1 MKKLSLT
8 HKLLA
13 VALAFVLVAVS
24 LPDYLSFAQQPAQE
38 QSETDEFEDNL
49 ADGDP
54 SDDDLSGDNP
64 SDTGEQEMEQQVVLH
79 LQAPETVP
87 MGTAGSF
94 GLSAQNTAAVAA
106 DVSIQ
111 LTQEEMVAY
120 RAAEQDSTL
129 ALQLVGDSL
138 TFTLQPG
145 EQVEGTLSFLYPNG
159 YSSRE
164 VVEIAEEDI
173 SIVLQQLPEEETGGT
188 PIETIPP
195 EGEIQTPPTD
205 EAQQPGGEGPTD
217 PSDEGETTPPE
228 SGDGEEA
235 TDPSD
240 GEETPPLESGDGE
253 DPTDPSD
260 GGETTPPESGDGEEA
275 TDPSDGENK
284 TLPPESGDGEE
295 ATDSSNEEEAN
306 LPDDETDP
314 SVGEGEAMPSDEQ
327 EQVLQT
333 VEQSTVSLTQ
343 DYQTG
348 PDGELSEE
356 PTTDSKP
363 ADESGTTENEGST
376 EPSGSES
383 GNPTDLENTG
393 STDSD
398 NAGGDNSSSSTEDD
412 DQQGND
418 PTGSQ
423 GDGQQGDD
431 PTGSQGDG
439 QQSDDPTGSQGDGQQ
454 DGGPTGSQ
462 GDGQQDGDLT
472 GSQGDGQQD
481 GDLTG
486 SQDNVQQGNDLTD
499 SQDESGQE
507 QPQVSFDIAGAT
519 LTFTA
524 SFGWGELTLTA
535 QPLET
540 EQQEAAAQET
550 VPQPDLSYTIET
562 ASQNR
567 ESTGTIYT
575 RSWSLQQVIALP
587 QGASFVEGEAAV
599 DGNQIRIGA
608 TPVLS
613 VDDQSGTAGELS
625 AQRDGE
631 TLLVTYT
638 KTLSDWQSLEAESIS
653 DLGLAMTLHQEA
665 IVRDES
671 FTEGQVDVGATFTA
685 TPVTAA
691 AEIAPAAVLAVL
703 DTGDEQQDGSQ
714 SVTQQGSL
722 SLPLSGEQQPEQ
734 PQSGDA
740 DKVEVTY
747 SGTPIYTDNG
757 QLAVQYTITVT
768 NNNTADP
775 EPPEGGESGE
785 EEQPEGSDGAVKVK
799 IVQNLSD
806 ECFSNSKPLGQETG
820 DSDGDWDAT
829 NKTLTWEN
837 VEIAAGKNWTKTV
850 TVLIDKDQLTSLEN
864 LPENLSST
872 VFVYNAT
879 AEGEEPPEEL
889 LKEITDEINL
899 KEFVQSEENVM
910 SGPLEPVLQ
919 TVYWLDNNASGNRPN
934 PEDYLAKVGL
944 EFYIGDEAEPG
955 DDKWIT
961 LDENNMAQ
969 LGLTEMPTISG
980 PEDKTESQWNL
991 TAKLPT
997 TISYKGTGITQQVKW
1012 RMVPPAE
1019 DAGISAGSGEN
1030 KGTLSEVYYLD
1041 KVEGEGSE
1049 TWYYL
1054 YRDEV
1059 SFNID
1064 LRDAV
1069 YADQI
1074 EAGKLEDLIKENF
1087 QLSYEAGDE
1096 GAPLGWEDDNVEVKL
1111 EKGEDGLYTLT
1122 LVNAVAYSR
1131 NGEGV
1136 HYYLK
1141 PKNLGEQ
1148 ETQISLDRNWPGNG
1162 EGGDYYDVECD
1173 NTGLDNVGN
1182 ITDKVANGGTLVLTR
1197 QGEIEYQAT
1206 KIWIDPEGNTD
1217 GRPEGHFELWRYTYS
1232 EDGGSFKEATT
1243 VTGVEN
1249 VPFEDGT
1256 EDIDHQQTIIFTNPN
1271 PTNPKNENLFPK
1283 YDKDGNRYVYIMK
1296 EVIDKEGELSYE
1308 QVFGKVGEDGN
1319 VIKDSDKAPP
1329 IGGDRWVRDSQD
1341 NFVYNDGV
1349 ITNRIN
1355 EKETVS
1361 VTKKWDAASF
1371 QASLEDVEVKVGLY
1385 GKPVGSNQNWEPVK
1399 GPDGENLVYTM
1410 SEFSAANN
1418 TMSQTVTVNSYN
1430 SEGQEME
1437 YRFFEISVNGVQIL
1451 DDEDLAAN
1459 AELED
1464 KPFTIELDN
1473 GQVLSFVS
1481 QRVDDEEIEETGEQV
1496 IENVIQ
1502 DEITYTIN
1510 KEWIEM
1516 QAGPVKF
1523 AIYQQGPNAKNKLV
1537 GIVTLD
1543 ETKDEK
1549 GEYGKWTT
1557 PAGESTDP
1565 PTLIVGEE
1573 ENQVPY
1579 EVTYQVT
1586 DGFAQLVIEGLPRYD
1601 EHGYTYEYIALEVG
1615 GSAEQTTQ
1623 IDADGNYITD
1633 VVNGPGRGLRIMLR
1647 KRWIDNSDIE
1657 HREPVTLQV
1666 YYQVDEISDLENDF
1680 LLATVTLGEEGEPWY
1695 ELVGFSEVDLKEKL
1709 GEDFSTGNDFY
1720 KHLYIREISIGN
1732 SGADDRTTQGEL
1744 STEEDGAI
1752 KNSFVDQIAATNH
1765 TYEATYE
1772 TQLDGLTVEEGE
1784 DTPGISD
1791 PLFIVTNRR
1800 LGNVDL
1806 TVTKEW
1812 QDGDQLEKLLAESE
1826 IVPVV
1831 KLVFDEEKN
1840 NAEPPGNV
1848 NNPIDYKKGTVQ
1860 IGNEE
1865 VQIKGKD
1872 GTSPEEAIQPLLEN
1886 GELIRELYFYN
1897 LPKYDNQGR
1906 VARYKVVELWTTA
1919 DNIESG
1925 KVDNVDECYDLK
1937 NFLEKNRDT
1946 LSDDLKSLLNDLS
1959 VSYQEDSYK
1968 ENDGQK
1974 ESDKQQ
1980 ITITNKLTGTKEIKF
1995 YKEWNDQY
2003 ALEHGKRPDLY
2014 LTLYQT
2020 TKGSGKMQLY
2030 ADHSWDKQA
2039 LTISEDGG
2047 ENAAQAEKETDENYW
2062 ICTFPDLPKYDANG
2076 DEYIY
2081 YAVERLTVNDPSDFD
2096 YAPAQFEHDGAQA
2109 DLTVEYD
2116 EDGKVVKLPSDEM
2129 DADGHKILMLIGDDV
2144 ALLEGGTF
2152 VNTLEDTVTISGR
2165 KLWNS
2170 VPLTADSADLPTVTF
2185 EVYQY
2190 LESEVPKN
2198 PHENLIE
2205 ENRVASMTIKSEEWE
2220 NLKTD
2225 DNQYEFKFD
2234 GMEGENGNTVPF
2246 PLYNDKG
2253 ERYVYILHEV
2263 TDKVSDTDWD
2273 LVYQDPVY
2281 NEYQITNTYDPQ
2293 LGALSVKKLL
2303 QVDARWPSGQYP
2315 AITMFLERGLME
2327 NGTWVKDETYQG
2339 ETIVWTSTQVEE
2351 AAKAQSN
2358 PPEQTV
2364 VISSRG
2370 TDGESIFLFKNLEMY
2385 APNGEVYYYRVV
2397 EQLDNMHYEAAVVS
2411 EDDSSTT
2418 GIGEGFGNATDIE
2431 DVFEYGYP
2439 AEERETELAT
2449 KPLRPT
2455 ANKNWSNGSGD
2466 EKESAG
2472 EVNPVELT
2480 PRATFGDRYPEN
2492 ETITL
2497 TGTKFWDD
2505 QGNALELRPDIDIFK
2520 DHVKLYRYANPQ
2532 PEQDNGIGSATEPI
2546 LVEDTDFEWNSGTGT
2561 NKWSYTI
2568 EGLEQIA
2575 PNGMPWIYVV
2585 KEEITDTEWE
2595 VYVENPSRVE
2605 KEANDDNVVEGI
2617 LNLGELKNSLMT
2629 SHSFQK
2635 KWQNEDGK
2643 PITEDYLGLG
2653 DITITGQL
2661 WVGVKDGDMKPASE
2675 FFKNGWDKWFT
2686 DGYWATGDGAGI
2698 KTNGFQISLT
2708 TQLGDNDRTA
2718 TISNLPRV
2726 NKVGA
2731 ELVYAIVETGIKV
2744 TNPDYMQA
2752 FTWKWEDGK
2761 LTVESKTPDQGLF
2774 TPQEITVGG
2783 STTIINNRLQTTDLS
2798 VEKKWKGDENE
2809 TDLRPDSITVVVQRK
2824 VRQEGGNQSEQA
2836 DELTRATL
2844 MAPRTTE
2851 DGWEF
2856 VPDGTGYLTV
2866 TLEEANDWK
2875 ETIPNLPTYG
2885 IQDNGLVTYDYRI
2898 RELKQGWTPDTIE
2911 DSILDADEKYNGHY
2925 TVSSYDE
2932 DGSTLTVTNTLT
2944 HMDITAVKAWKP
2956 EGLHGD
2962 YAEVTFTLQSRA
2974 VNSGEEAWQDVAGR
2988 SKITLDGNVDEN
3000 GEFQAW
3006 KARWTELPRT
3016 DSSGAAIEYRV
3027 QETLADSL
3035 TEDEHVT
3042 IIYPEKG
3049 ITGSTADK
3057 TYTVTNIPLGQI
3069 TVTKKGG
3076 DGNGLAGVEFT
3087 LKSDS
3092 STQMPVVGTTDVN
3105 GELTFAKLPLYD
3117 EQTGEPITYTLTE
3130 SATPD
3135 GHIRLEQPIEVSF
3148 TAQEKPVDGIYWQ
3161 TTDGFLLHAVEYE
3174 VVNGQY
3180 FPVVHTGGSGFYWPG
3195 VLGAGAAAA
3204 GVLYLIRRKTKG
3216 HNTER

>member
-1 MKKLSLT
+1 MKKFSLT

-38 QSETDEFEDNL
+38 QSETDEFEDSP

-94 GLSAQNTAAVAA
+94 GLSAQNTAATAA
-106 DVSIQ
+106 AVSIQ
-111 LTQEEMVAY
+111 LTQEEMAAY
-120 RAAEQDSTL
+120 QVAEQDSTL

-195 EGEIQTPPTD
+195 EGEIQPPEQGQTPPAD
-205 EAQQPGGEGPTD
+205 ETQQPGGENP
-217 PSDEGETTPPE
+217 
-228 SGDGEEA
+228 

-253 DPTDPSD
+253 EPTDPSD
-260 GGETTPPESGDGEEA
+260 GGETPPS
-275 TDPSDGENK
+275 
-284 TLPPESGDGEE
+284 ESGDGEE
-295 ATDSSNEEEAN
+295 ATDSSNEEETTP
-306 LPDDETDP
+306 PDDETDP
-314 SVGEGEAMPSDEQ
+314 SGGEGGVMPSDEQ

-356 PTTDSKP
+356 PTTDSEP

-383 GNPTDLENTG
+383 GNPTDPENT
-393 STDSD
+393 
-398 NAGGDNSSSSTEDD
+398 GGDNSSSSTEDG
-412 DQQGND
+412 DQQGN
-418 PTGSQ
+418 
-423 GDGQQGDD
+423 D

-439 QQSDDPTGSQGDGQQ
+439 QQSDDPTGSQDDVQ
-454 DGGPTGSQ
+454 Q
-462 GDGQQDGDLT
+462 GDDPT

-486 SQDNVQQGNDLTD
+486 SQDNVQQGNDLTG

-507 QPQVSFDIAGAT
+507 QPQVSFDIVGAT

-550 VPQPDLSYTIET
+550 VPQPDLSYTIEA

-599 DGNQIRIGA
+599 DGNQIRIGT

-638 KTLSDWQSLEAESIS
+638 KILSDWQSLEAESIS

-734 PQSGDA
+734 PTGGDA
-740 DKVEVTY
+740 DKVTVTY
-747 SGTPIYTDNG
+747 EGTPIYTDDG

-775 EPPEGGESGE
+775 EIPGGGEEGDE
-785 EEQPEGSDGAVKVK
+785 GEEQPEGSDGAVTVK
-799 IVQNLSD
+799 IVQNLN
-806 ECFSNSKPLGQETG
+806 EWFSGI
-820 DSDGDWDAT
+820 AT
-829 NKTLTWEN
+829 QDPSEPAGTWNESAKTLTWEN
-837 VEIAAGKNWTKTV
+837 VEIEAGKNWTRTV
-850 TVLIDKDQLTSLEN
+850 TVLIDESKLTSLET
-864 LPENLSST
+864 LPENLTST

-899 KEFVQSEENVM
+899 KEFVQSEENIV
-910 SGPLEPVLQ
+910 SGTLEPIPQ
-919 TVYWLDNNASGNRPN
+919 TVIWLDNNASGNRPE
-934 PEDYLAKVGL
+934 PEVYAGKVGL
-944 EFYIGDEAEPG
+944 QFYIGNQENPDEGE
-955 DDKWIT
+955 WIT

-969 LGLTEMPTISG
+969 LGLTKMPDILC
-980 PEDKTESQWNL
+980 PEDNTQSQWTL
-991 TAKLPT
+991 SAELPT
-997 TISYKGTGITQQVKW
+997 EIGYKGTSITQQVKW
-1012 RMVPPAE
+1012 RMTPPAE
-1019 DAGISAGSGEN
+1019 DAEIPAGPEEGGIRPN
-1030 KGTLSEVYYLD
+1030 LSEVYYLD

-1069 YADQI
+1069 NADQI
-1074 EAGKLEDLIKENF
+1074 EAEELEKLLRDHF
-1087 QLSYEAGDE
+1087 TLSYEAGTEDE
-1096 GAPLGWEDDNVEVKL
+1096 KPLSWEDITVDIK
-1111 EKGEDGLYTLT
+1111 EDGDGQYTFT

-1206 KIWIDPEGNTD
+1206 KVWIDPDGNTD

-1243 VTGVEN
+1243 VTGVET
-1249 VPFEDGT
+1249 VSFEND
-1256 EDIDHQQTIIFTNPN
+1256 EKQTIVFTNPN
-1271 PTNPKNENLFPK
+1271 PTEGENENFFPK

-1296 EVIDKEGELSYE
+1296 EVIDSEDDALSYE

-1329 IGGDRWVRDSQD
+1329 IGGDRWVRDEQD
-1341 NFVYNDGV
+1341 NFVYNKGT

-1385 GKPVGSNQNWEPVK
+1385 GKPVDSNQNWEPVK

-1410 SEFSAANN
+1410 SEFSAAND
-1418 TMSQTVTVNSYN
+1418 TMSQTVTVNTYN
-1430 SEGQEME
+1430 GEGKEME
-1437 YRFFEISVNGVQIL
+1437 YRFFEISVNGVPIL
-1451 DDEDLAAN
+1451 KEEDLAAG
-1459 AELED
+1459 AHLQD
-1464 KPFTIELDN
+1464 KEFTIKLDN
-1473 GQVLSFVS
+1473 GQELSFVS
-1481 QRVDDEEIEETGEQV
+1481 KRVDDEEIEETGEQV

-1502 DEITYTIN
+1502 DEITFTIN
-1510 KEWIEM
+1510 KEWIAPTEPH
-1516 QAGPVKF
+1516 PVRF
-1523 AIYQQGPNAKNKLV
+1523 AIYQQGPNAENKLV

-1543 ETKDEK
+1543 GTKDQENDY
-1549 GEYGKWTT
+1549 GEWES
-1557 PAGESTDP
+1557 PAGEEAA
-1565 PTLIVGEE
+1565 PTLTVGDKT
-1573 ENQVPY
+1573 Y
-1579 EVTYQVT
+1579 DVTYQVT
-1586 DGFAQLVIEGLPRYD
+1586 EDEFKQLKIEGLPRYD

-1633 VVNGPGRGLRIMLR
+1633 VINGPGRGYRIMLR

-1680 LLATVTLGEEGEPWY
+1680 LLATVILGEEGEPWY

-1732 SGADDRTTQGEL
+1732 SGADDRTTQEEIFIG
-1744 STEEDGAI
+1744 EDGAVEN
-1752 KNSFVDQIAATNH
+1752 KCVDQIEATNH

-1812 QDGDQLEKLLAESE
+1812 QDGGQLQESLKGSNV
-1826 IVPVV
+1826 VPVV
-1831 KLVFDEEKN
+1831 KLVFDDEKN
-1840 NAEPPGNV
+1840 NAEPPAGVTSINY
-1848 NNPIDYKKGTVQ
+1848 DTGTVQ
-1860 IGNEE
+1860 IGNEAVE
-1865 VQIKGKD
+1865 IKGKEED
-1872 GTSPEEAIQPLLEN
+1872 SREEAIQPLLEDE
-1886 GELIRELYFYN
+1886 GLIEELYFYN

-1919 DNIESG
+1919 DNIDANG
-1925 KVDNVDECYDLK
+1925 KVKKVGECYP
-1937 NFLEKNRDT
+1937 LEEFKLPADT
-1946 LSDDLKSLLNDLS
+1946 SEKLRSLLNDLQ
-1959 VSYQEDSYK
+1959 VSYQETSYK
-1968 ENDGQK
+1968 EMDEQKAND
-1974 ESDKQQ
+1974 EQQ

-2014 LTLYQT
+2014 LTLYRT

-2047 ENAAQAEKETDENYW
+2047 ENAAQEEKETDENYW
-2062 ICTFPDLPKYDANG
+2062 ICTFPDLPKYDEKG

-2096 YAPAQFEHDGAQA
+2096 YAPAQFKYDGVQESN
-2109 DLTVEYD
+2109 LTVEYD
-2116 EDGKVVKLPSDEM
+2116 ENGKVVELPSVEVDDHRVLIETDES
-2129 DADGHKILMLIGDDV
+2129 GDV

-2152 VNTLEDTVTISGR
+2152 VNSLEEAVTITGR

-2190 LESEVPKN
+2190 LESEVPEDSEPAGNDK
-2198 PHENLIE
+2198 PV
-2205 ENRVASMTIKSEEWE
+2205 RSMTIESNQWDD
-2220 NLKTD
+2220 LKTD
-2225 DNQYEFKFD
+2225 DNQYVFTFD
-2234 GMEGENGNTVPF
+2234 GMEGEDGKPVPF

-2281 NEYQITNTYDPQ
+2281 NEYQITNTYNPQ

-2411 EDDSSTT
+2411 EDDSSTN
-2418 GIGEGFGNATDIE
+2418 GVGKDLGNVSDIN
-2431 DVFEYGYP
+2431 DVFGDKGYQ
-2439 AEERETELAT
+2439 AEEGKAELAT
-2449 KPLRPT
+2449 KPLRPIE
-2455 ANKNWSNGSGD
+2455 NEDWSNGSGGSV
-2466 EKESAG
+2466 ESDG
-2472 EVNPVELT
+2472 NVNPEALT
-2480 PRATFGDRYPEN
+2480 PRATFGDRYPED

-2497 TGTKFWDD
+2497 KVTKEWIDNND
-2505 QGNALELRPDIDIFK
+2505 ALKLRPDVDQFAK
-2520 DHVKLYRYANPQ
+2520 SLKVYRKADGQ
-2532 PEQDNGIGSATEPI
+2532 G
-2546 LVEDTDFEWNSGTGT
+2546 GTGGAGAISEEEIT
-2561 NKWSYTI
+2561 DEVTITAETSQDANQYTYTI
-2568 EGLEQIA
+2568 KGKDVEGLEKIA
-2575 PNGMPWIYVV
+2575 PNGMPWIYIVRENLSGTSYVV
-2585 KEEITDTEWE
+2585 KQGTTTELSE
-2595 VYVENPSRVE
+2595 SATSAGE
-2605 KEANDDNVVEGI
+2605 DNI
-2617 LNLGELKNSLMT
+2617 LDLGVLSNTLTT
-2629 SHSFQK
+2629 SQSFQK
-2635 KWQNEDGK
+2635 QWQNHDGGS
-2643 PITEDYLGLG
+2643 ITEDYLGLG

-2661 WVGVKDGDMKPASE
+2661 WVGEKGGIMQPASE
-2675 FFKNGWDKWFT
+2675 FFKNGWDKWF
-2686 DGYWATGDGAGI
+2686 DDVYWTTGDGQKI
-2698 KTNGFQISLT
+2698 KTNNFQIDLT
-2708 TQLGDNDRTA
+2708 TQLGNNDQTE

-2726 NKVGA
+2726 NQAGA
-2731 ELVYAIVETGIKV
+2731 ELVYAIVEAKIKV
-2744 TNPDYMQA
+2744 TNPDYTQT

-2761 LTVESKTPDQGLF
+2761 LTVKSQDPLDGLF

-2783 STTIINNRLQTTDLS
+2783 SPTIVTNSLKTTDLS
-2798 VEKKWKGDENE
+2798 VEKKWEDNDNIEN
-2809 TDLRPDSITVVVQRK
+2809 LRPTSIDVVVQRK
-2824 VRQEGGNQSEQA
+2824 VQQEGGDQSEQA

-2851 DGWEF
+2851 DGWEN
-2856 VPDGTGYLTV
+2856 VPNGNNGYLTV
-2866 TLEEANDWK
+2866 KLEEANDWK

-2911 DSILDADEKYNGHY
+2911 DSILDANEKYDGHY

-2962 YAEVTFTLQSRA
+2962 YAEVTFELQSRVEGA
-2974 VNSGEEAWQDVAGR
+2974 GEW
-2988 SKITLDGNVDEN
+2988 SKVTIEGQTNPVQLDGKPDGIEKT
-3000 GEFQAW
+3000 AW
-3006 KARWTELPRT
+3006 TVTWTELPRENNKE
-3016 DSSGAAIEYRV
+3016 DKLEYRV
-3027 QETLADSL
+3027 IETLSKHFGKD
-3035 TEDEHVT
+3035 EDKEEFVE
-3042 IIYPEKG
+3042 IIYPEKA

-3069 TVTKKGG
+3069 TVTKEGG
-3076 DGNGLAGVEFT
+3076 DGNGLAGVVFQIT
-3087 LKSDS
+3087 DDS
-3092 STQMPVVGTTDVN
+3092 GLSTPRVGTTSDN
-3105 GELTFAKLPLYD
+3105 GEVTFDKLPLYD
-3117 EQTGEPITYTLTE
+3117 EQGNAITYTLTE
-3130 SATPD
+3130 SSTPD
-3135 GHIRLEQPIEVSF
+3135 NYIQLTEPIEVSF
-3148 TAQEKPVDGIYWQ
+3148 TAETKPDGGVYWE
-3161 TTDGFLLHAVEYE
+3161 TDDGFLLHEVAYE

-3180 FPVVHTGGSGFYWPG
+3180 FQVVHTGGSGFYWPG

>member
-1 MKKLSLT
+1 MKKFSLT

-38 QSETDEFEDNL
+38 QSETDEFEDSP

-111 LTQEEMVAY
+111 LTQEEMAAY
-120 RAAEQDSTL
+120 QAAEQDSTL
-129 ALQLVGDSL
+129 ALQPVGDSL

-195 EGEIQTPPTD
+195 EGEIQPPEQGQTPPAD
-205 EAQQPGGEGPTD
+205 ETQQPGGEGPTD

-275 TDPSDGENK
+275 TDPSDGEDE

-295 ATDSSNEEEAN
+295 ATDSSNEEETTP
-306 LPDDETDP
+306 PDDETDP
-314 SVGEGEAMPSDEQ
+314 SVGEGGVMPSDEQ

-356 PTTDSKP
+356 PTTDSEP

-398 NAGGDNSSSSTEDD
+398 NAGTGDNSLSDTEDG

-439 QQSDDPTGSQGDGQQ
+439 QHSDD
-454 DGGPTGSQ
+454 PTGSQ

-486 SQDNVQQGNDLTD
+486 SQDNVQQGNDLTG

-507 QPQVSFDIAGAT
+507 QPQVSFDIVGAT

-550 VPQPDLSYTIET
+550 VPQPDLSYTIEA

-599 DGNQIRIGA
+599 DGNQIRIGT

-703 DTGDEQQDGSQ
+703 DTGDEQQDSSQ

-734 PQSGDA
+734 PTGGDA
-740 DKVEVTY
+740 DKVTVTY
-747 SGTPIYTDNG
+747 EGTPIYTDDG
-757 QLAVQYTITVT
+757 QLAVQYTIEVT

-775 EPPEGGESGE
+775 ETPGGDEGG
-785 EEQPEGSDGAVKVK
+785 EQPEGSDGAVTVK
-799 IVQNLSD
+799 IVQDLS
-806 ECFSNSKPLGQETG
+806 EWFSGI
-820 DSDGDWDAT
+820 AT
-829 NKTLTWEN
+829 QDPSEPAGTWNESAKTLTWEN
-837 VEIAAGKNWTKTV
+837 VEIEAGKNWTRTV
-850 TVLIDKDQLTSLEN
+850 TVLIDTSN
-864 LPENLSST
+864 LDSIEDLPTELNSSIL
-872 VFVYNAT
+872 VYAE
-879 AEGEEPPEEL
+879 EGEEGEESTEPIAESSIAVDL
-889 LKEITDEINL
+889 RT
-899 KEFVQSEENVM
+899 FVNQPGNIVPADFQSSE
-910 SGPLEPVLQ
+910 Q
-919 TVYWLDNNASGNRPN
+919 TVYWRDNNASGNRPD
-934 PEDYLAKVGL
+934 PKVYASKVGL
-944 EFYIGDEAEPG
+944 EFCIAGDSGVEEWVKLTN
-955 DDKWIT
+955 D
-961 LDENNMAQ
+961 NMAQ
-969 LGLTEMPTISG
+969 LGLTEMPAISG
-980 PEDKTESQWNL
+980 PTDNTESQWTL
-991 TAKLPT
+991 SAELPT
-997 TISYKGTGITQQVKW
+997 TIGYKGTGITQQVKW
-1012 RMVPPAE
+1012 RMTPPAE
-1019 DAGISAGSGEN
+1019 NEEIPAGNESS
-1030 KGTLSEVYYLD
+1030 LSEVYYLD
-1041 KVEGEGSE
+1041 KVEGEGEEEGSE

-1069 YADQI
+1069 N
-1074 EAGKLEDLIKENF
+1074 AGKIIEDQLKGLLTENFKLSYDAGDGEQSLNWDDITVDIKEN
-1087 QLSYEAGDE
+1087 GD
-1096 GAPLGWEDDNVEVKL
+1096 GQ
-1111 EKGEDGLYTLT
+1111 YTLT

-1131 NGEGV
+1131 NGKGV

-1141 PKNLGEQ
+1141 PMGSEDQ
-1148 ETQISLDRNWPGNG
+1148 EKKIPLNQNWPGNG

-1197 QGEIEYQAT
+1197 QGEIAYHAT
-1206 KIWIDPEGNTD
+1206 KVWIDPDGND
-1217 GRPEGHFELWRYTYS
+1217 ARRPTGHFELWRYTYS

-1249 VPFEDGT
+1249 IEFSE
-1256 EDIDHQQTIIFTNPN
+1256 IDSGDEIIFINPDASD
-1271 PTNPKNENLFPK
+1271 PTKANFFPK

-1296 EVIDKEGELSYE
+1296 EVIDSEDDALSYE
-1308 QVFGKVGEDGN
+1308 QIFGKVNPTTGAVQDTRPPVED
-1319 VIKDSDKAPP
+1319 KS
-1329 IGGDRWVRDSQD
+1329 WVRDEQD
-1341 NFVYNDGV
+1341 NFVYNNGT

-1355 EKETVS
+1355 EKKTVS

-1371 QASLEDVEVKVGLY
+1371 QASLEDVAVEVTLY
-1385 GKPVGSNQNWEPVK
+1385 GRPKNSNDSWAPVK
-1399 GPDGENLVYTM
+1399 GQDGEDLVYTM
-1410 SEFSAANN
+1410 DGFSAAND
-1418 TMSQTVTVNSYN
+1418 TMSQTVTVNTYN
-1430 SEGQEME
+1430 SKGQEMQ
-1437 YRFFEISVNGVQIL
+1437 YRFFETAIVQGDKRTEIKL
-1451 DDEDLAAN
+1451 TDEELKPGAN
-1459 AELED
+1459 LPD
-1464 KPFTIELDN
+1464 KSFTLELDGN
-1473 GQVLSFVS
+1473 AIEFVS
-1481 QRVDDEEIEETGEQV
+1481 KRASDTSIGEQGQHI

-1510 KEWIEM
+1510 KEWMPETTP
-1516 QAGPVKF
+1516 GTVKF
-1523 AIYQQGPNAKNKLV
+1523 AIYQQGPNAENKLV

-1543 ETKDEK
+1543 DEID
-1549 GEYGKWTT
+1549 GENQYSSWEK
-1557 PAGESTDP
+1557 PAGSEEGKN
-1565 PTLIVGEE
+1565 PTLTVGEGE
-1573 ENQVPY
+1573 KPY
-1579 EVTYQVT
+1579 EVTYQVK
-1586 DGFAQLVIEGLPRYD
+1586 DGFAQLIIEGLPRYD

-1633 VVNGPGRGLRIMLR
+1633 VVNGLGRGYRIMLR

-1657 HREPVTLQV
+1657 HREPVKVEV
-1666 YYQVDEISDLENDF
+1666 YYHDEANLENDV
-1680 LLATVTLGEEGEPWY
+1680 LLATVTLGEPGEPWY
-1695 ELVGFSEVDLKEKL
+1695 ELVGLDVTELENQL
-1709 GEDFSTGNDFY
+1709 GDNFPATEEFY
-1720 KHLYIREISIGN
+1720 KHLYIREVSIGDHKN
-1732 SGADDRTTQGEL
+1732 RTTQDGTGL
-1744 STEEDGAI
+1744 STGSDDAVV
-1752 KNSFVDQIAATNH
+1752 NNFVDQITATNH
-1765 TYEATYE
+1765 TYEATYT

-1784 DTPGISD
+1784 ETPGISD

-1812 QDGDQLEKLLAESE
+1812 QDGSQLQELLKGSNV
-1826 IVPVV
+1826 VPVV

-1840 NAEPPGNV
+1840 NAEPMEGTIEEA
-1848 NNPIDYKKGTVQ
+1848 IDYTNNTVT

-1865 VQIKGKD
+1865 VEIKDDKEGNA
-1872 GTSPEEAIQPLLEN
+1872 EAIQLLPLED
-1886 GELIRELYFYN
+1886 EPTLYFYN

-1906 VARYKVVELWTTA
+1906 VARYKVEELWTIE
-1919 DNIESG
+1919 DNIKDG
-1925 KVDNVDECYDLK
+1925 KVKEVDECYDLK
-1937 NFLEKNRDT
+1937 NFLEKNKDT
-1946 LSDDLKSLLNDLS
+1946 LSDDIKSLLNDLS

-2062 ICTFPDLPKYDANG
+2062 ICTFPDLPKYDEKG

-2096 YAPAQFEHDGAQA
+2096 YAPAQFKHDGAEANA
-2109 DLTVEYD
+2109 DLTVTYD
-2116 EDGKVVKLPSDEM
+2116 EDGEVEGELPDDKVDDHRVLIETDES
-2129 DADGHKILMLIGDDV
+2129 GDV

-2152 VNTLEDTVTISGR
+2152 VNSLEEAVTISGR
-2165 KLWNS
+2165 KLWDN

-2185 EVYQY
+2185 EIYQY
-2190 LESEVPKN
+2190 LEGSEPSDL
-2198 PHENLIE
+2198 HENL
-2205 ENRVASMTIKSEEWE
+2205 NKGTKVATREIKSEEWE

-2234 GMEGENGNTVPF
+2234 GMEGENGNTVAF

-2253 ERYVYILHEV
+2253 QRYVYVLHEV
-2263 TDKVSDTDWD
+2263 TDKVSDTDWN
-2273 LVYQDPVY
+2273 LVYEDPVY

-2303 QVDARWPSGQYP
+2303 EIPTVDSQQYYP
-2315 AITMFLERGLME
+2315 AVTFDLYQALPDDTE
-2327 NGTWVKDETYQG
+2327 NYQLAGATKLDEKT
-2339 ETIVWTSTQVEE
+2339 EVWTSDDVEE
-2351 AAKAQSN
+2351 AAKGGTNLSGGGRLV
-2358 PPEQTV
+2358 EK
-2364 VISSRG
+2364 VI
-2370 TDGESIFLFKNLEMY
+2370 TFEDLPQY
-2385 APNGEVYYYRVV
+2385 APNGKEYKYFVV
-2397 EQLDNMHYEAAVVS
+2397 ELIEGRMYYESAVVMK
-2411 EDDSSTT
+2411 DVVLPGT
-2418 GIGEGFGNATDIE
+2418 GS
-2431 DVFEYGYP
+2431 
-2439 AEERETELAT
+2439 RETVKDIFDKIFEEGGSIPTDEGLPTPQAIPLTLNAETAT
-2449 KPLRPT
+2449 
-2455 ANKNWSNGSGD
+2455 N
-2466 EKESAG
+2466 
-2472 EVNPVELT
+2472 VPVS
-2480 PRATFGDRYPEN
+2480 ATFGDRY
-2492 ETITL
+2492 TTGDAITL
-2497 TGTKFWDD
+2497 QLTKTWED
-2505 QGNALELRPDIDIFK
+2505 QNNALELRPSVDEFK
-2520 DHVKLYRYANPQ
+2520 QMLTVSRYAKPQ
-2532 PEQDNGIGSATEPI
+2532 PGQNNGIGTADQPI
-2546 LVEDTDFEWNSGTGT
+2546 VLAQGEYNIAIVENGDKYTI
-2561 NKWSYTI
+2561 TI
-2568 EGLEQIA
+2568 EGTDGNPLEQYA

-2585 KEEITDTEWE
+2585 EEKLTDTAASYLPVGKTSLEE
-2595 VYVENPSRVE
+2595 SAD
-2605 KEANDDNVVEGI
+2605 EAVSSGGETVLD
-2617 LNLGELKNSLMT
+2617 LGELKNTLTT
-2629 SHSFQK
+2629 SQSFQK
-2635 KWQNEDGK
+2635 QWQNGDGGS
-2643 PITEDYLGLG
+2643 ITEDYLGLG

-2661 WVGVKDGDMKPASE
+2661 WVSEKGGIMQPASDYFTGGVWE
-2675 FFKNGWDKWFT
+2675 KWFT
-2686 DGYWATGDGAGI
+2686 GTYWEAGDGQEI
-2698 KTNGFQISLT
+2698 KNNDFQIDLT

-2731 ELVYAIVETGIKV
+2731 ELVYAIVEAKIKV
-2744 TNPDYMQA
+2744 TNPDYTQS
-2752 FTWKWEDGK
+2752 FIWKWEDGK

-2798 VEKKWKGDENE
+2798 VEKLWVGDENE
-2809 TDLRPDSITVVVQRK
+2809 INLRPLSIDVVVQRK
-2824 VRQEGGNQSEQA
+2824 VQQEGGNQSEQA

-2885 IQDNGLVTYDYRI
+2885 IQDNGLVTYEYRI
-2898 RELKQGWTPDTIE
+2898 HELKPGWKDDGNLSDDE
-2911 DSILDADEKYNGHY
+2911 ILDADEKYNGHY
-2925 TVSSYDE
+2925 TVSAYSE
-2932 DGSTLTVTNTLT
+2932 DGLTVTNTLT

-2956 EGLHGD
+2956 EGLHGN
-2962 YAEVTFTLQSRA
+2962 YAEVTFELQSRVEGMGEWSK
-2974 VNSGEEAWQDVAGR
+2974 VNIEGQKNPV
-2988 SKITLDGNVDEN
+2988 TLDGKTEN
-3000 GEFQAW
+3000 PAW
-3006 KARWTELPRT
+3006 TVTWTELPRENDDGQT
-3016 DSSGAAIEYRV
+3016 LEYKV
-3027 QETLADSL
+3027 LETLSEHFESD
-3035 TEDEHVT
+3035 EDKKESVE
-3042 IIYPEKG
+3042 IIYPKDT
-3049 ITGSTADK
+3049 ITGGTADK

-3092 STQMPVVGTTDVN
+3092 STPMPAVGTTDED
-3105 GELTFAKLPLYD
+3105 GKLTFMELPLYD

-3161 TTDGFLLHAVEYE
+3161 TTDGFLLHEVEYE

-3180 FPVVHTGGSGFYWPG
+3180 FQVVHTGGSGFYWPG

>member
-38 QSETDEFEDNL
+38 QSETDEFEDSP

-94 GLSAQNTAAVAA
+94 GLSAQNTAATAA
-106 DVSIQ
+106 AVSIQ
-111 LTQEEMVAY
+111 LTQEEMAAY
-120 RAAEQDSTL
+120 QAAEQDGTL
-129 ALQLVGDSL
+129 ALQPVGDSL

-260 GGETTPPESGDGEEA
+260 GGETPPSESGDGEEA
-275 TDPSDGENK
+275 TDPSDGEDE

-348 PDGELSEE
+348 PDGEGQ
-356 PTTDSKP
+356 D
-363 ADESGTTENEGST
+363 DEGSELGT
-376 EPSGSES
+376 GGNNGDEGSELGIE
-383 GNPTDLENTG
+383 GNDGQEDQSVTG
-393 STDSD
+393 GNNGDEGSEPGT
-398 NAGGDNSSSSTEDD
+398 GGNDGQEDQPGTEDN
-412 DQQGND
+412 G
-418 PTGSQ
+418 
-423 GDGQQGDD
+423 
-431 PTGSQGDG
+431 
-439 QQSDDPTGSQGDGQQ
+439 
-454 DGGPTGSQ
+454 
-462 GDGQQDGDLT
+462 
-472 GSQGDGQQD
+472 
-481 GDLTG
+481 
-486 SQDNVQQGNDLTD
+486 
-499 SQDESGQE
+499 EQE
-507 QPQVSFDIAGAT
+507 QPAPQVSFDIAGAT

-540 EQQEAAAQET
+540 EQQEAASPET
-550 VPQPDLSYTIET
+550 AQPDLSYTIEA

-567 ESTGTIYT
+567 ETTGTIYT
-575 RSWSLQQVIALP
+575 RSWSLQQVIALS

-653 DLGLAMTLHQEA
+653 DLGLAMTLHQES

-691 AEIAPAAVLAVL
+691 ADAAAAAPVAVAATL
-703 DTGDEQQDGSQ
+703 DTGTDEQQDGSQ

-734 PQSGDA
+734 PTGGDA
-740 DKVEVTY
+740 DKVTVTY
-747 SGTPIYTDNG
+747 EGTPIYTDDG
-757 QLAVQYTITVT
+757 QLAVQYTIEVT

-775 EPPEGGESGE
+775 ETPGGGEEGDGE
-785 EEQPEGSDGAVKVK
+785 EEQPEGSDGAVTVK
-799 IVQNLSD
+799 IVQNLKDEWFSSTGPTVGEGADGSWSD
-806 ECFSNSKPLGQETG
+806 TE
-820 DSDGDWDAT
+820 
-829 NKTLTWEN
+829 KTLTWEN
-837 VEIAAGKNWTKTV
+837 VEIAAGDTWTRTV
-850 TVLIDKDQLTSLEN
+850 TVLIDNTKISSIDN
-864 LPENLSST
+864 LSKNLSST
-872 VFVYNAT
+872 VSVYKA
-879 AEGEEPPEEL
+879 GEESSEETPPLDRATVEV
-889 LKEITDEINL
+889 NL
-899 KEFVQSEENVM
+899 KNRVESEGIEVKEEGNQT
-910 SGPLEPVLQ
+910 Q
-919 TVYWLDNNASGNRPN
+919 TVYWLDNNASGNRPD
-934 PEDYLAKVGL
+934 PEVYAGKVGL
-944 EFYIGDEAEPG
+944 EFCIGDG
-955 DDKWIT
+955 DEWVT
-961 LDENNMAQ
+961 LTEDTMAQ
-969 LGLTEMPTISG
+969 LGLTEMPTIEG
-980 PEDKTESQWNL
+980 PAGNTESQWTL
-991 TAKLPT
+991 SAELPT
-997 TISYKGTGITQQVKW
+997 TITYKGTSITQQVKW
-1012 RMVPPAE
+1012 RMTPPAE
-1019 DAGISAGSGEN
+1019 DAEIPAGPEEGGIRPN
-1030 KGTLSEVYYLD
+1030 LSEVYYLD
-1041 KVEGEGSE
+1041 KVEGEVSE

-1069 YADQI
+1069 YADDITAEQ
-1074 EAGKLEDLIKENF
+1074 LEDLIKENF
-1087 QLSYEAGDE
+1087 QLSYEAGSDK
-1096 GAPLGWEDDNVEVKL
+1096 APLDWEDDKVEIKL
-1111 EKGEDGLYTLT
+1111 EKGENGQYTLT

-1136 HYYLK
+1136 HYYLEPTGAK
-1141 PKNLGEQ
+1141 ESIDLGG
-1148 ETQISLDRNWPGNG
+1148 DWPSDGHG
-1162 EGGDYYDVECD
+1162 SDYYDIECD
-1173 NTGLDNVGN
+1173 NTGVDNVGN
-1182 ITDKVANGGTLVLTR
+1182 VTDKVANGGTLVLTR

-1206 KIWIDPEGNTD
+1206 KIWIDPDGNTD

-1243 VTGVEN
+1243 VTGVET
-1249 VPFEDGT
+1249 VSFEND
-1256 EDIDHQQTIIFTNPN
+1256 EKQTIVFTNPN
-1271 PTNPKNENLFPK
+1271 PTEGENENFFPK

-1296 EVIDKEGELSYE
+1296 EVIESTEDALSYE
-1308 QVFGKVGEDGN
+1308 QIFGEVNPATGAVQDTRPPVEDE
-1319 VIKDSDKAPP
+1319 S
-1329 IGGDRWVRDSQD
+1329 WERDEQD
-1341 NFVYNDGV
+1341 NFVYNNGT

-1385 GKPVGSNQNWEPVK
+1385 GKPVDSNQNWEPVK

-1410 SEFSAANN
+1410 EEFSAAND
-1418 TMSQTVTVNSYN
+1418 TMSQTVTVNTYN
-1430 SEGQEME
+1430 SEGKEME
-1437 YRFFEISVNGVQIL
+1437 YRFFEISVNGVPIL

-1510 KEWIEM
+1510 KEWMPETTP
-1516 QAGPVKF
+1516 GTVKF
-1523 AIYQQGPNAKNKLV
+1523 AIYQQGPNAENKLV

-1543 ETKDEK
+1543 DKIDGENQYSSWEK
-1549 GEYGKWTT
+1549 
-1557 PAGESTDP
+1557 PAGSEEGKN
-1565 PTLIVGEE
+1565 PTLTVGEGE
-1573 ENQVPY
+1573 KPY
-1579 EVTYQVT
+1579 EVTYQVK
-1586 DGFAQLVIEGLPRYD
+1586 DEFAQLIIEGLPRYD

-1657 HREPVTLQV
+1657 HREPVTVEV
-1666 YYQVDEISDLENDF
+1666 YYHDEANPAKDV
-1680 LLATVTLGEEGEPWY
+1680 LLTEVTLGEEGEPWY
-1695 ELVGFSEVDLKEKL
+1695 ELVGFSEAQLEEQL
-1709 GEDFSTGNDFY
+1709 GKDFPKGKDFY
-1720 KHLYIREISIGN
+1720 KYLYIREISIGN
-1732 SGADDRTTQGEL
+1732 SGADNRTTQGGL

-1772 TQLDGLTVEEGE
+1772 TQLGGLTVEEGE

-1812 QDGDQLEKLLAESE
+1812 QDGSQLQESLKGSNV
-1826 IVPVV
+1826 VPVV

-1840 NAEPPGNV
+1840 NAEPPAGVTSINY
-1848 NNPIDYKKGTVQ
+1848 DTGTVQ

-1865 VQIKGKD
+1865 VQIKDDKEGNA
-1872 GTSPEEAIQPLLEN
+1872 EAIQLLPLED
-1886 GELIRELYFYN
+1886 EPTLYFYN

-1906 VARYKVVELWTTA
+1906 VARYKVVELWTTK
-1919 DNIESG
+1919 DNIKGG

-1937 NFLEKNRDT
+1937 AFLENPPVT
-1946 LSDDLKSLLNDLS
+1946 LSDELESLLNDLS
-1959 VSYQEDSYK
+1959 VSYKEDSYK

-2062 ICTFPDLPKYDANG
+2062 ICTFPDLPKYDEKG

-2096 YAPAQFEHDGAQA
+2096 YAPAQFKHDGAEA
-2109 DLTVEYD
+2109 DEDLTVTYD
-2116 EDGKVVKLPSDEM
+2116 ENGEVEGELPDDKVD
-2129 DADGHKILMLIGDDV
+2129 DHQILMKIDGDV

-2152 VNTLEDTVTISGR
+2152 VNSLEEAVTITGR

-2205 ENRVASMTIKSEEWE
+2205 ENRVASMTIKSGEWDG
-2220 NLKTD
+2220 LKTD
-2225 DNQYEFKFD
+2225 DNQYEFTFD
-2234 GMEGENGNTVPF
+2234 GMEGENGKPVPF

-2303 QVDARWPSGQYP
+2303 EIPTVDSQQYYP
-2315 AITMFLERGLME
+2315 AVTFELYQALPDDTE
-2327 NGTWVKDETYQG
+2327 NYQLAGATKLDEKT
-2339 ETIVWTSTQVEE
+2339 EVWTSEDVEE
-2351 AAKAQSN
+2351 AAKGGTNLSGGGRLV
-2358 PPEQTV
+2358 EK
-2364 VISSRG
+2364 VI
-2370 TDGESIFLFKNLEMY
+2370 TFEDLPQY
-2385 APNGEVYYYRVV
+2385 APNGKEYKYFVV
-2397 EQLDNMHYEAAVVS
+2397 ELIEGRMYYESAVVMKDVVLPVDGDRGS
-2411 EDDSSTT
+2411 VEETFNSIFTK
-2418 GIGEGFGNATDIE
+2418 GNI
-2431 DVFEYGYP
+2431 
-2439 AEERETELAT
+2439 
-2449 KPLRPT
+2449 
-2455 ANKNWSNGSGD
+2455 SNGKD
-2466 EKESAG
+2466 LPTEAI
-2472 EVNPVELT
+2472 PLT
-2480 PRATFGDRYPEN
+2480 PNKKMEDGSSVTADSVEVSATFGDRYITGTE
-2492 ETITL
+2492 ITL
-2497 TGTKFWDD
+2497 QLTKIWED
-2505 QGNALELRPDIDIFK
+2505 QNNALKLRPNTTEFANSL
-2520 DHVKLYRYANPQ
+2520 KLYRSAPAQGGEGGAGAIGEQEIAEGTYKISVDPQ
-2532 PEQDNGIGSATEPI
+2532 EE
-2546 LVEDTDFEWNSGTGT
+2546 NSGT
-2561 NKWSYTI
+2561 WTI
-2568 EGLEQIA
+2568 TIKSTASGEFAQYA
-2575 PNGMPWIYVV
+2575 PNGMPW
-2585 KEEITDTEWE
+2585 
-2595 VYVENPSRVE
+2595 VYKV
-2605 KEANDDNVVEGI
+2605 
-2617 LNLGELKNSLMT
+2617 
-2629 SHSFQK
+2629 
-2635 KWQNEDGK
+2635 
-2643 PITEDYLGLG
+2643 TEDSTGKSWDVY
-2653 DITITGQL
+2653 ITTPSSKQ
-2661 WVGVKDGDMKPASE
+2661 VQKSADQAS
-2675 FFKNGWDKWFT
+2675 
-2686 DGYWATGDGAGI
+2686 
-2698 KTNGFQISLT
+2698 
-2708 TQLGDNDRTA
+2708 
-2718 TISNLPRV
+2718 
-2726 NKVGA
+2726 
-2731 ELVYAIVETGIKV
+2731 
-2744 TNPDYMQA
+2744 
-2752 FTWKWEDGK
+2752 EDGK
-2761 LTVESKTPDQGLF
+2761 LDLGTLTNTLETTHTFTKNWANAGDSNLTWENIGVKEMDVTGTLYVGVMENGTLTGTMTNASDFFEGSQWEAWFKDLGGLDDEEGSYKFEKSQTIDVGSNTTTANSIIKFENLPLVQKSADGTTSQLVYVVAETKVEFEVGGKTYSQDFEPEFKVENGNLIITYKAEGLMVDNEDAGEVFF
-2774 TPQEITVGG
+2774 TPQSRSILLPSLASKTATESSATNAIETTELTITKNWKDNEDEEGLRPESVDLVILQDAKDEQEEVERADWFA
-2783 STTIINNRLQTTDLS
+2783 SRTISTDLENVVLKANREPYTVNISGNNS
-2798 VEKKWKGDENE
+2798 VTVSDLPSVGFDEEGNLITYQYTVRE
-2809 TDLRPDSITVVVQRK
+2809 LRPEWQDDDILN
-2824 VRQEGGNQSEQA
+2824 EEDILEAGG
-2836 DELTRATL
+2836 
-2844 MAPRTTE
+2844 
-2851 DGWEF
+2851 
-2856 VPDGTGYLTV
+2856 
-2866 TLEEANDWK
+2866 
-2875 ETIPNLPTYG
+2875 
-2885 IQDNGLVTYDYRI
+2885 
-2898 RELKQGWTPDTIE
+2898 
-2911 DSILDADEKYNGHY
+2911 KYNPYY
-2925 TVSSYDE
+2925 TVSYND
-2932 DGSTLTVTNTLT
+2932 DALTVTNTLT

-2962 YAEVTFTLQSRA
+2962 YAEVTFELQSRVEGA
-2974 VNSGEEAWQDVAGR
+2974 GEWSKADVG
-2988 SKITLDGNVDEN
+2988 KQENPVTLDGKTEAP
-3000 GEFQAW
+3000 AW
-3006 KARWTELPRT
+3006 TVIWTELPREN
-3016 DSSGAAIEYRV
+3016 DEEEKLEYRV
-3027 QETLADSL
+3027 IETLSKHFESD
-3035 TEDEHVT
+3035 EDKKESVE
-3042 IIYPEKG
+3042 IIYPEET
-3049 ITGSTADK
+3049 ITGTTDK
-3057 TYTVTNIPLGQI
+3057 TYTVTNIPLGQL
-3069 TVTKKGG
+3069 TVTKKNG

-3087 LKSDS
+3087 LTGGSDGARK
-3092 STQMPVVGTTDVN
+3092 VITDAS
-3105 GELTFAKLPLYD
+3105 GEAIFDKLPLYD
-3117 EQTGEPITYTLTE
+3117 EQGNAITYTLTE
-3130 SATPD
+3130 SSTPD
-3135 GHIRLEQPIEVSF
+3135 DYIQLDEEINVSF
-3148 TAQEKPVDGIYWQ
+3148 TATDRPEDGIYWE
-3161 TTDGFLLHAVEYE
+3161 TTDGKYLLHEVEYE

>member
-1 MKKLSLT
+1 MKKFSLT

-49 ADGDP
+49 ADGD
-54 SDDDLSGDNP
+54 P

-111 LTQEEMVAY
+111 LTQEEMAAY
-120 RAAEQDSTL
+120 QVVEQDSTL
-129 ALQLVGDSL
+129 AVQPVGDSL

-195 EGEIQTPPTD
+195 EGEIQPPEQGQTPPAD
-205 EAQQPGGEGPTD
+205 ETQQPGGEGPTD
-217 PSDEGETTPPE
+217 PSDEGEPTPPESGDGENPTDPSDEEEPTPPE
-228 SGDGEEA
+228 SGDGEE
-235 TDPSD
+235 
-240 GEETPPLESGDGE
+240 
-253 DPTDPSD
+253 PTDPSD

-275 TDPSDGENK
+275 TDPSDGEDE

-295 ATDSSNEEEAN
+295 ATDPSNEEEAN

-356 PTTDSKP
+356 PTTDSEP

-383 GNPTDLENTG
+383 GNPTDPENT
-393 STDSD
+393 
-398 NAGGDNSSSSTEDD
+398 GGDNSSSSTEDG
-412 DQQGND
+412 DQQGN
-418 PTGSQ
+418 
-423 GDGQQGDD
+423 D

-439 QQSDDPTGSQGDGQQ
+439 QQSDDPTGSQDDVQQGDDPTGSQGDGQQ
-454 DGGPTGSQ
+454 DGDLTGSQ

-486 SQDNVQQGNDLTD
+486 SQDNVQQGNDLTG

-507 QPQVSFDIAGAT
+507 QPQVSFDIVGAT

-550 VPQPDLSYTIET
+550 VPQPDLSYTIEA

-599 DGNQIRIGA
+599 DGNQIRIGT

-722 SLPLSGEQQPEQ
+722 SLPLSGEQQAEQ
-734 PQSGDA
+734 PTGGDA
-740 DKVEVTY
+740 DSVTVTYEGEAVYTEQGALAVRYTIEVTNGNEPQEP
-747 SGTPIYTDNG
+747 SGGD
-757 QLAVQYTITVT
+757 
-768 NNNTADP
+768 
-775 EPPEGGESGE
+775 EGEG
-785 EEQPEGSDGAVKVK
+785 QPEGSNGAVTVK
-799 IVQNLSD
+799 IVQNLMS
-806 ECFSNSKPLGQETG
+806 EEGWFSSIKTQEPA
-820 DSDGDWDAT
+820 DQPAGDWDAT
-829 NKTLTWEN
+829 NKTLTWGN
-837 VEIAAGKNWTKTV
+837 VEIAAGQNWTKTV
-850 TVLIDKDQLTSLEN
+850 TVLIDTSN
-864 LPENLSST
+864 LDSIEDLPTELNSSIL
-872 VFVYNAT
+872 VYAE
-879 AEGEEPPEEL
+879 EGEEGEESTEPIAESSIAVDL
-889 LKEITDEINL
+889 RT
-899 KEFVQSEENVM
+899 FVNQPGNIVPADFQSSE
-910 SGPLEPVLQ
+910 Q
-919 TVYWLDNNASGNRPN
+919 TVYWRDNNASGNRPE
-934 PEDYLAKVGL
+934 PEVYASKVGL
-944 EFYIGDEAEPG
+944 EFCIAGDSGVEEWVKLTN
-955 DDKWIT
+955 D
-961 LDENNMAQ
+961 NMAQ
-969 LGLTEMPTISG
+969 LGLTEMPAISG
-980 PEDKTESQWNL
+980 PTDNTQSQWTL
-991 TAKLPT
+991 SAELPT
-997 TISYKGTGITQQVKW
+997 TITYKGTSITQQVKW
-1012 RMVPPAE
+1012 RMTPPAE
-1019 DAGISAGSGEN
+1019 DAEIPAGPEEGGIRPN
-1030 KGTLSEVYYLD
+1030 LSEVYYLD
-1041 KVEGEGSE
+1041 KVEGEVSE

-1069 YADQI
+1069 N
-1074 EAGKLEDLIKENF
+1074 AGKIIEDQLKGLLTENFKLSYDAGDGEQSLNWDDITVDIKEN
-1087 QLSYEAGDE
+1087 GD
-1096 GAPLGWEDDNVEVKL
+1096 GH
-1111 EKGEDGLYTLT
+1111 YTLT

-1197 QGEIEYQAT
+1197 QGEIEYHAT
-1206 KIWIDPEGNTD
+1206 KVWIDPDGND
-1217 GRPEGHFELWRYTYS
+1217 ARRPTGHFELWRYTYS

-1249 VPFEDGT
+1249 VSFEDIKNGEIT
-1256 EDIDHQQTIIFTNPN
+1256 FTNPN
-1271 PTNPKNENLFPK
+1271 PTDPQKSNFFPK

-1296 EVIDKEGELSYE
+1296 EVIDSEDDALSYE
-1308 QVFGKVGEDGN
+1308 QVFGAISPDGKVTDQ
-1319 VIKDSDKAPP
+1319 APP
-1329 IGGDRWVRDSQD
+1329 IDGDGWERDEQD
-1341 NFVYNDGV
+1341 NFVYNNGT

-1385 GKPVGSNQNWEPVK
+1385 GKPVDSNQNWEPVK

-1410 SEFSAANN
+1410 SEFSAAND
-1418 TMSQTVTVNSYN
+1418 TMSQTVTVNTYN
-1430 SEGQEME
+1430 GEGKEME
-1437 YRFFEISVNGVQIL
+1437 YRFFEISVNGVPIL
-1451 DDEDLAAN
+1451 KEEDLAAG
-1459 AELED
+1459 AHLQD
-1464 KPFTIELDN
+1464 KEFTIKLDN
-1473 GQVLSFVS
+1473 AQELSFVS
-1481 QRVDDEEIEETGEQV
+1481 KRVDDEEIEETGEQV

-1510 KEWIEM
+1510 KEWIAPTEPH
-1516 QAGPVKF
+1516 PVRF
-1523 AIYQQGPNAKNKLV
+1523 AIYQQGPNAENKLV

-1543 ETKDEK
+1543 DEID
-1549 GEYGKWTT
+1549 GENQYSSWEK
-1557 PAGESTDP
+1557 PAGSEEGKN
-1565 PTLIVGEE
+1565 PTLTVGDKTY
-1573 ENQVPY
+1573 N
-1579 EVTYQVT
+1579 VTYQVT
-1586 DGFAQLVIEGLPRYD
+1586 EDEFKQLKIEGLPRYD
-1601 EHGYTYEYIALEVG
+1601 EHGYTYEYIALELD
-1615 GSAEQTTQ
+1615 GSPEQTTQ

-1633 VVNGPGRGLRIMLR
+1633 VINGPGRGLRIMLR

-1657 HREPVTLQV
+1657 HREPVKVAV
-1666 YYQVDEISDLENDF
+1666 YYHDEANPAKDV
-1680 LLATVTLGEEGEPWY
+1680 LLTEVTLGEEGEPWY

-1840 NAEPPGNV
+1840 NAEPPEGVTSINY
-1848 NNPIDYKKGTVQ
+1848 DTGTVQ

-1865 VQIKGKD
+1865 VQIKDDKEGNA
-1872 GTSPEEAIQPLLEN
+1872 EAIQLLPLED
-1886 GELIRELYFYN
+1886 EPTLYFYN

-1919 DNIESG
+1919 DNIVDG
-1925 KVDNVDECYDLK
+1925 KVDDVNECYELKEFLK
-1937 NFLEKNRDT
+1937 NPPES
-1946 LSDDLKSLLNDLS
+1946 LSADLKSLLNDLS

-2014 LTLYQT
+2014 LTLYRT

-2185 EVYQY
+2185 EIYQY
-2190 LESEVPKN
+2190 LEGSEPSDL
-2198 PHENLIE
+2198 HEGLAAAD
-2205 ENRVASMTIKSEEWE
+2205 RVASMTIKSEEWE

-2225 DNQYEFKFD
+2225 DNQYEFTFKE
-2234 GMEGENGNTVPF
+2234 MNENGKTGPF
-2246 PLYNDKG
+2246 PLYNEDG
-2253 ERYVYILHEV
+2253 QRYVYVLHEK
-2263 TDKVSDTDWD
+2263 TEDALESKTDWD

-2303 QVDARWPSGQYP
+2303 EIPTVDSQQYYP
-2315 AITMFLERGLME
+2315 AVTMDLYRALPDE
-2327 NGTWVKDETYQG
+2327 NGDYSLDDAELLPDKRQVWSSAEVKEAVSKTPTHPIEPPQP
-2339 ETIVWTSTQVEE
+2339 IVVE
-2351 AAKAQSN
+2351 K
-2358 PPEQTV
+2358 
-2364 VISSRG
+2364 
-2370 TDGESIFLFKNLEMY
+2370 IFTFEDLPKY
-2385 APNGEVYYYRVV
+2385 APNGQEYKYFVV
-2397 EQLDNMHYEAAVVS
+2397 EVLEDTLYYDAAVV
-2411 EDDSSTT
+2411 EGEKDS
-2418 GIGEGFGNATDIE
+2418 IN
-2431 DVFEYGYP
+2431 DVFKEP
-2439 AEERETELAT
+2439 IKEPTEKGL
-2449 KPLRPT
+2449 PT
-2455 ANKNWSNGSGD
+2455 PQAI
-2466 EKESAG
+2466 
-2472 EVNPVELT
+2472 PLT
-2480 PRATFGDRYPEN
+2480 PTTHFDEGKNEQVEIEPGKGIPVSATFGDRY
-2492 ETITL
+2492 TTGDAITL
-2497 TGTKFWDD
+2497 QLTKTWED
-2505 QGNALELRPDIDIFK
+2505 QNNALKLRPNTTEFANSL
-2520 DHVKLYRYANPQ
+2520 KLYRSAPAQGGEGGAGAIGEQEIFKETYEISVA
-2532 PEQDNGIGSATEPI
+2532 PEEG
-2546 LVEDTDFEWNSGTGT
+2546 NSNRWTITITSKNTGEFAQ
-2561 NKWSYTI
+2561 Y
-2568 EGLEQIA
+2568 A
-2575 PNGMPWIYVV
+2575 PNGMPWVYKVTEDSTGKIWDVY
-2585 KEEITDTEWE
+2585 ITT
-2595 VYVENPSRVE
+2595 PSSKQVQE
-2605 KEANDDNVVEGI
+2605 SADQA
-2617 LNLGELKNSLMT
+2617 S
-2629 SHSFQK
+2629 
-2635 KWQNEDGK
+2635 EDGK
-2643 PITEDYLGLG
+2643 LDLGTLTNTLETTHTFTKNWANAG
-2653 DITITGQL
+2653 DDNLTWENIGVEEMKVTGTL
-2661 WVGVKDGDMKPASE
+2661 YVGVMENGTLKKQADGAVMVKASE
-2675 FFKNGWDKWFT
+2675 FFESGWESWFVGDLANYAFFQDKTINVGTKGDIVFNNLPLVQKNENDTTNQLVYVVAETKVAFT
-2686 DGYWATGDGAGI
+2686 VNEKNYTQSFTPTFTADGGNLTITYTAGHLTQDEENVSKSFFTPSDVTISFSNLSNKTSSSSSATNAIDITELTI
-2698 KTNGFQISLT
+2698 KKIWNDNNDAEKLRPESVDLVILKDAKDEQEEVARADLFASRTIT
-2708 TQLGDNDRTA
+2708 TQLNNVVLRANGEPYTVNISGNNSV
-2718 TISNLPRV
+2718 TIPDLPSVGFDEQGNLIT
-2726 NKVGA
+2726 
-2731 ELVYAIVETGIKV
+2731 YQ
-2744 TNPDYMQA
+2744 Y
-2752 FTWKWEDGK
+2752 
-2761 LTVESKTPDQGLF
+2761 TVRE
-2774 TPQEITVGG
+2774 
-2783 STTIINNRLQTTDLS
+2783 
-2798 VEKKWKGDENE
+2798 
-2809 TDLRPDSITVVVQRK
+2809 LRPEWQDDDIL
-2824 VRQEGGNQSEQA
+2824 N
-2836 DELTRATL
+2836 
-2844 MAPRTTE
+2844 E
-2851 DGWEF
+2851 D
-2856 VPDGTGYLTV
+2856 D
-2866 TLEEANDWK
+2866 
-2875 ETIPNLPTYG
+2875 I
-2885 IQDNGLVTYDYRI
+2885 
-2898 RELKQGWTPDTIE
+2898 LKAGD
-2911 DSILDADEKYNGHY
+2911 KYNPYY
-2925 TVSSYDE
+2925 TVSYD
-2932 DGSTLTVTNTLT
+2932 DNAHTVTNTLT

-2962 YAEVTFTLQSRA
+2962 YAEVTFELQSR
-2974 VNSGEEAWQDVAGR
+2974 VEGMGEWSKVEISDQTNPVTLNGQTDDTEKTAWTV
-2988 SKITLDGNVDEN
+2988 T
-3000 GEFQAW
+3000 
-3006 KARWTELPRT
+3006 WTELPRT
-3016 DSSGAAIEYRV
+3016 AADDAAIEYRV
-3027 QETLADSL
+3027 KETLADGL

-3069 TVTKKGG
+3069 TVTKKGE
-3076 DGNGLAGVEFT
+3076 DGGLPNVEFT
-3087 LKSDS
+3087 LTGNDGKSYEQTTSAD
-3092 STQMPVVGTTDVN
+3092 GTAIFT
-3105 GELTFAKLPLYD
+3105 GLPLYD
-3117 EQTGEPITYTLTE
+3117 SNGTEITYTLKET
-3130 SATPD
+3130 STPD
-3135 GHIRLEQPIEVSF
+3135 GYIQLTEPIKVTF
-3148 TAQEKPVDGIYWQ
+3148 TAADQPNGGIYWE
-3161 TTDGFLLHAVEYE
+3161 TTDGKYLLHEVEYE

>member
-1 MKKLSLT
+1 MKKFSLT

-111 LTQEEMVAY
+111 LTQEEMAAY
-120 RAAEQDSTL
+120 QAAEQDGTL
-129 ALQLVGDSL
+129 ALQPVGDSL

-195 EGEIQTPPTD
+195 EGEIQPPEQGQTPPAD
-205 EAQQPGGEGPTD
+205 ETQQPGGEGPTD
-217 PSDEGETTPPE
+217 PSDEGEPTPPE
-228 SGDGEEA
+228 SGDGEEP

-240 GEETPPLESGDGE
+240 EEEPTPPESGDGE
-253 DPTDPSD
+253 EPTNPSD

-275 TDPSDGENK
+275 TDPSDGEDE

-295 ATDSSNEEEAN
+295 ATDSSNEEETTP
-306 LPDDETDP
+306 PDDETDP
-314 SVGEGEAMPSDEQ
+314 SVGEGGVMPSDEQ

-356 PTTDSKP
+356 PTTDSEP

-398 NAGGDNSSSSTEDD
+398 NAGTGDNSLSDTEDG

-418 PTGSQ
+418 P
-423 GDGQQGDD
+423 
-431 PTGSQGDG
+431 
-439 QQSDDPTGSQGDGQQ
+439 
-454 DGGPTGSQ
+454 
-462 GDGQQDGDLT
+462 T

-486 SQDNVQQGNDLTD
+486 SQDNVQQGNDLTG

-507 QPQVSFDIAGAT
+507 QPQVSFDIVGAT

-540 EQQEAAAQET
+540 EQQEAASPETAQ
-550 VPQPDLSYTIET
+550 PNLSYTIEA

-599 DGNQIRIGA
+599 DGNQIRIGT

-638 KTLSDWQSLEAESIS
+638 KILSDWQSLEAESIS

-734 PQSGDA
+734 PTGGDA
-740 DKVEVTY
+740 DKVTVTY
-747 SGTPIYTDNG
+747 EGTPIYTDDG

-775 EPPEGGESGE
+775 EIPGGGEEGDE
-785 EEQPEGSDGAVKVK
+785 GEEQPEGSDGAVKVK
-799 IVQNLSD
+799 IVQNLN
-806 ECFSNSKPLGQETG
+806 EWFSGI
-820 DSDGDWDAT
+820 AT
-829 NKTLTWEN
+829 QDPSEPAGTWNESAKTLTWGN
-837 VEIAAGKNWTKTV
+837 VEIEAGKNWTRTV
-850 TVLIDKDQLTSLEN
+850 TVLIDTDKITSLDALPTDLTS
-864 LPENLSST
+864 SVS
-872 VFVYNAT
+872 VYDAAAGEPGGKPIAQGT
-879 AEGEEPPEEL
+879 AE
-889 LKEITDEINL
+889 KINL
-899 KEFVQSEENVM
+899 QEFVGSEIRAGENITLPDQNVYWRDNNDIE
-910 SGPLEPVLQ
+910 SRPDPTTYAQNAVLQ
-919 TVYWLDNNASGNRPN
+919 
-934 PEDYLAKVGL
+934 
-944 EFYIGDEAEPG
+944 FYIGEGTPG
-955 DDKWIT
+955 EEDWIT
-961 LDENNMAQ
+961 LTTETMGR
-969 LGLTEMPTISG
+969 LGLTEETPPKVTTSSAK
-980 PEDKTESQWNL
+980 ENASWQL
-991 TAKLPT
+991 TAQVPGEIQYGGGEEGVLEAKVQWRILPPEANNVPKLP
-997 TISYKGTGITQQVKW
+997 
-1012 RMVPPAE
+1012 
-1019 DAGISAGSGEN
+1019 D
-1030 KGTLSEVYYLD
+1030 YYLHQPD
-1041 KVEGEGSE
+1041 NDEG
-1049 TWYYL
+1049 WYYL
-1054 YRDEV
+1054 KKQEV
-1059 SFNID
+1059 TFNID
-1064 LRDAV
+1064 FRDAV
-1069 YADQI
+1069 YDEKITAEEVKQLIEKHFVLYTQPGADPDTEVKWNEI
-1074 EAGKLEDLIKENF
+1074 DWEVEGSNGNFTLKLE
-1087 QLSYEAGDE
+1087 
-1096 GAPLGWEDDNVEVKL
+1096 
-1111 EKGEDGLYTLT
+1111 
-1122 LVNAVAYSR
+1122 NAVYYTI
-1131 NGEGV
+1131 NNEVV
-1136 HYYLK
+1136 HYYLLANSEMGGTI
-1141 PKNLGEQ
+1141 PINE
-1148 ETQISLDRNWPGNG
+1148 DWPGNDQ
-1162 EGGDYYDVECD
+1162 GDSYRIEYDNHD
-1173 NTGLDNVGN
+1173 NPNVGTV
-1182 ITDKVANGGTLVLTR
+1182 TDKVYSGGTLVLTR
-1197 QGEIEYQAT
+1197 EGTVEYNAT
-1206 KIWIDPEGNTD
+1206 KIWITPENRKENRPD
-1217 GRPEGHFELWRYTYS
+1217 GYFELYRYTYP
-1232 EDGGSFKEATT
+1232 GGSYQTAAP
-1243 VTGVEN
+1243 VHGVET
-1249 VPFEDGT
+1249 VPFAGVQDDGKVVFKST
-1256 EDIDHQQTIIFTNPN
+1256 DGSEL
-1271 PTNPKNENLFPK
+1271 ELPK
-1283 YDKDGNRYVYIMK
+1283 YDPEGNRYVYVMK
-1296 EVIDKEGELSYE
+1296 EVLTDTGEDKDSYE
-1308 QVFGKVGEDGN
+1308 QIFGKVSSDGE
-1319 VIKDSDKAPP
+1319 VVADSDQGPP
-1329 IGGDRWVRDSQD
+1329 EDVREGNWERESND
-1341 NFVYNDGV
+1341 NFVYNGGT
-1349 ITNRIN
+1349 ITNRID
-1355 EKETVS
+1355 EQKTVS
-1361 VTKKWDAASF
+1361 VTKEWDASSF
-1371 QASLEDVEVKVGLY
+1371 QAGLGNVEVEMTLY
-1385 GKPVGSNQNWEPVK
+1385 ERVK
-1399 GPDGENLVYTM
+1399 GSTDKWVKSNPEKIIKMD
-1410 SEFSAANN
+1410 EFSAVNAS
-1418 TMSQTVTVNSYN
+1418 MSGSTTVPTYN
-1430 SEGQEME
+1430 ALGQEME
-1437 YRFFEISVNGVQIL
+1437 YRFFETKITQ
-1451 DDEDLAAN
+1451 
-1459 AELED
+1459 ED
-1464 KPFTIELDN
+1464 KVYDVTPTEQELQS
-1473 GQVLSFVS
+1473 G
-1481 QRVDDEEIEETGEQV
+1481 EIEDKKFELTYNGNTVDFISKQPTDTDIGEGSATIV
-1496 IENVIQ
+1496 NSIQ
-1502 DEITYTIN
+1502 DEITYTIDKIWVDPLEP
-1510 KEWIEM
+1510 KE
-1516 QAGPVKF
+1516 VSF
-1523 AIYQQGPNAKNKLV
+1523 ALYQQGQGQVNTYV
-1537 GIVTLD
+1537 GTVTLD
-1543 ETKDEK
+1543 GESDTGDQTGDWKGINDTTKAVLTVGEKTYDVIYKVTKDNF
-1549 GEYGKWTT
+1549 
-1557 PAGESTDP
+1557 
-1565 PTLIVGEE
+1565 EE
-1573 ENQVPY
+1573 
-1579 EVTYQVT
+1579 
-1586 DGFAQLVIEGLPRYD
+1586 LVIEGLPRYD
-1601 EHGYTYEYIALEVG
+1601 EHGYSYEYIIVEMPGEGFAADYE
-1615 GSAEQTTQ
+1615 TT
-1623 IDADGNYITD
+1623 IDESGNYTTIVT
-1633 VVNGPGRGLRIMLR
+1633 NAPGEGPRILVR
-1647 KRWIDNSDIE
+1647 KRWIDNSDVQ
-1657 HREPVTLQV
+1657 HREPVTITA
-1666 YYQVDEISDLENDF
+1666 YYADDGDF
-1680 LLATVTLGEEGEPWY
+1680 KDDKALGSVTLGAPIEGTGQTGAWY
-1695 ELVGFSEVDLKEKL
+1695 DYISLDWQKVVGEVKDFDLNKV
-1709 GEDFSTGNDFY
+1709 
-1720 KHLYIREISIGN
+1720 YIRETAIGDQTDVN
-1732 SGADDRTTQGEL
+1732 TDEDSKLEIPGNGERVDNQITDRIDGEH
-1744 STEEDGAI
+1744 
-1752 KNSFVDQIAATNH
+1752 H
-1765 TYEATYE
+1765 TYEVTYSIATLSPGQDGDGGDAGNAAG
-1772 TQLDGLTVEEGE
+1772 TQTFYVA
-1784 DTPGISD
+1784 
-1791 PLFIVTNRR
+1791 TNRR
-1800 LGNVDL
+1800 LGNIDM

-1812 QDGDQLEKLLAESE
+1812 KDGGALREALQKAD

-1831 KLVFDEEKN
+1831 KLVVDTDKTS
-1840 NAEPPGNV
+1840 AVPPGEDQKIEDIINYKDNTITLTNEPV
-1848 NNPIDYKKGTVQ
+1848 PIQGQAPGSKAG
-1860 IGNEE
+1860 
-1865 VQIKGKD
+1865 
-1872 GTSPEEAIQPLLEN
+1872 AIQPLIVGDEPV
-1886 GELIRELYFYN
+1886 EELYFFN
-1897 LPKYDNQGR
+1897 LPKYDKDGR
-1906 VARYKVVELWTTA
+1906 VANYTVEELWWKDENA
-1919 DNIESG
+1919 DGEIDKTECIEQIKES
-1925 KVDNVDECYDLK
+1925 NPDLAEL
-1937 NFLEKNRDT
+1937 LE
-1946 LSDDLKSLLNDLS
+1946 DLT
-1959 VSYQEDSYK
+1959 VTVTQESYT
-1968 ENDGQK
+1968 ENDGNHIN
-1974 ESDKQQ
+1974 DDQQ
-1980 ITITNKLTGTKEIKF
+1980 ITITNKLGGTKSIEFHKQ
-1995 YKEWNDQY
+1995 WNDTY
-2003 ALEHGKRPDLY
+2003 AFDSGKRPDLY
-2014 LTLYQT
+2014 LTLYQLT
-2020 TKGSGKMQLY
+2020 GDNLITEY
-2030 ADHSWDKQA
+2030 REYHWDKSLQTEEGEGGQQGQGEETEEPPQEGGTETQA
-2039 LTISEDGG
+2039 QDNYYWTCIF
-2047 ENAAQAEKETDENYW
+2047 EN
-2062 ICTFPDLPKYDANG
+2062 LPKYDEDGN
-2076 DEYIY
+2076 EIFY
-2081 YAVERLTVNDPSDFD
+2081 YAVENLAVNDPSTFHYAYPVFEYGEKTFD
-2096 YAPAQFEHDGAQA
+2096 SVYGEG
-2109 DLTVEYD
+2109 
-2116 EDGKVVKLPSDEM
+2116 GKPSLPSKEDNKDDET
-2129 DADGHKILMLIGDDV
+2129 GQEILKEVKDDKV

-2152 VNTLEDTVTISGR
+2152 LNNLEEDVTINGV
-2165 KLWNS
+2165 KLWANL
-2170 VPLTADSADLPTVTF
+2170 PLTASEADLPSVTF
-2185 EVYQY
+2185 NVYQFSSDVTDTSDSSKRTLVAK
-2190 LESEVPKN
+2190 LEVTSEMWKN
-2198 PHENLIE
+2198 SPQDGSIKPSGNQYTFTIDKVTE
-2205 ENRVASMTIKSEEWE
+2205 ESVAGLQKDDPLPLYDEDGRRYTYTLEEVLGAE
-2220 NLKTD
+2220 GEGDTD
-2225 DNQYEFKFD
+2225 DWN
-2234 GMEGENGNTVPF
+2234 
-2246 PLYNDKG
+2246 
-2253 ERYVYILHEV
+2253 
-2263 TDKVSDTDWD
+2263 
-2273 LVYQDPVY
+2273 LVYHNDTF

-2431 DVFEYGYP
+2431 DVFGDDGYP
-2439 AEERETELAT
+2439 AAEGETELAT

-2497 TGTKFWDD
+2497 KVTKEWIDNND
-2505 QGNALELRPDIDIFK
+2505 ALELRPDVDQFAK
-2520 DHVKLYRYANPQ
+2520 SLKVYRKADGQ
-2532 PEQDNGIGSATEPI
+2532 G
-2546 LVEDTDFEWNSGTGT
+2546 GTGGAGAISEEKIT
-2561 NKWSYTI
+2561 DEVTITAETSQDANQYTYTI
-2568 EGLEQIA
+2568 TGKDSKGLEKIA
-2575 PNGMPWIYVV
+2575 PNGMPWIYIVRENLSGTSYVV
-2585 KEEITDTEWE
+2585 KQGTTTELSE
-2595 VYVENPSRVE
+2595 SATSSGE
-2605 KEANDDNVVEGI
+2605 DNI
-2617 LNLGELKNSLMT
+2617 LDLGVLSNTLT
-2629 SHSFQK
+2629 TTQSFK
-2635 KWQNEDGK
+2635 KQWQNHNGGS
-2643 PITEDYLGLG
+2643 ITEDYLGLG

-2661 WVGVKDGDMKPASE
+2661 WVGEKGGIMQPASE
-2675 FFKNGWDKWFT
+2675 YFTSENGWIGEGNWWSTAPDFEKSETF
-2686 DGYWATGDGAGI
+2686 
-2698 KTNGFQISLT
+2698 
-2708 TQLGDNDRTA
+2708 QLGKEEQK
-2718 TISNLPRV
+2718 IQFENLPRV
-2726 NKVGA
+2726 NQQRK
-2731 ELVYAIVETGIKV
+2731 ELVYAIVETEIKV
-2744 TNPDYMQA
+2744 ADPSYRQT
-2752 FTWKWEDGK
+2752 FSWEWKNEK
-2761 LTVESKTPDQGLF
+2761 LTVKSQDPLDGLF

-2798 VEKKWKGDENE
+2798 VEKLWVGDENE
-2809 TDLRPDSITVVVQRK
+2809 TNLRPSPIAVVVQRK
-2824 VRQEGGNQSEQA
+2824 VQQEGGDQSEQA

-2851 DGWEF
+2851 DGWEN
-2856 VPDGTGYLTV
+2856 VPNGNNGYLTV
-2866 TLEEANDWK
+2866 KLEEANDWK

-2911 DSILDADEKYNGHY
+2911 DSILDANEKYDGHY

-3027 QETLADSL
+3027 QETLATGLD
-3035 TEDEHVT
+3035 DEHVT
-3042 IIYPEKG
+3042 IIYPKDT

-3057 TYTVTNIPLGQI
+3057 TYTVTNIPLGQL
-3069 TVTKKGG
+3069 TVTKKNG

-3087 LKSDS
+3087 LNSDS
-3092 STQMPVVGTTDVN
+3092 STPMPLVGKT
-3105 GELTFAKLPLYD
+3105 GEDGKLTFMELPLYD

-3130 SATPD
+3130 TSTPD
-3135 GHIRLEQPIEVSF
+3135 GYIQLTEPIEVSF
-3148 TAQEKPVDGIYWQ
+3148 TAETKPDGGVYWE
-3161 TTDGFLLHAVEYE
+3161 TDDGFLLHEVAYE

-3180 FPVVHTGGSGFYWPG
+3180 FPVIHTGGSGFYWPG

-3216 HNTER
+3216 HDTER

>member
-1 MKKLSLT
+1 MKKFSLT

-38 QSETDEFEDNL
+38 QSETDEL
-49 ADGDP
+49 ADGD
-54 SDDDLSGDNP
+54 P

-94 GLSAQNTAAVAA
+94 GLSAQNTAATAA
-106 DVSIQ
+106 AVSIQ
-111 LTQEEMVAY
+111 LTQEEMEAY
-120 RAAEQDSTL
+120 QVAEQDSTL

-173 SIVLQQLPEEETGGT
+173 SIVLQQLPEEETGGA

-195 EGEIQTPPTD
+195 EGEIQPPEQGQTPPAD
-205 EAQQPGGEGPTD
+205 ETQQPGGEGPTD

-275 TDPSDGENK
+275 TDLSDGEDE

-295 ATDSSNEEEAN
+295 ATDSSNEEETTP
-306 LPDDETDP
+306 PDDETDP
-314 SVGEGEAMPSDEQ
+314 SVGEGGVMPSDEQ

-356 PTTDSKP
+356 PTTDSEP

-383 GNPTDLENTG
+383 GNPTDPENT
-393 STDSD
+393 
-398 NAGGDNSSSSTEDD
+398 GGDNSSSSTEDG
-412 DQQGND
+412 DQQGN
-418 PTGSQ
+418 
-423 GDGQQGDD
+423 D

-439 QQSDDPTGSQGDGQQ
+439 QQSDDPTGSQDDVQQGD
-454 DGGPTGSQ
+454 DPTGSQ

-486 SQDNVQQGNDLTD
+486 SQDNVQQGNDLTG

-540 EQQEAAAQET
+540 EQQESAAQET
-550 VPQPDLSYTIET
+550 VPQPDLSYTIEA

-567 ESTGTIYT
+567 ETTGTIYT

-599 DGNQIRIGA
+599 DGNQIRIGT

-722 SLPLSGEQQPEQ
+722 SLPLDGEQQPEQ
-734 PQSGDA
+734 PTGGDA
-740 DKVEVTY
+740 SKVTVTY
-747 SGTPIYTDNG
+747 EGTPIYTDDD

-799 IVQNLSD
+799 IVQDLSD
-806 ECFSNSKPLGQETG
+806 ECFSNSKPLEQEAG
-820 DSDGDWDAT
+820 DSDGDWDSEKKA
-829 NKTLTWEN
+829 LTWDS
-837 VEIAAGKNWTKTV
+837 VEIKAGESWTKTV
-850 TVLIDKDQLTSLEN
+850 TVLIDTSN
-864 LPENLSST
+864 LDSIEKLPTELNSSIL
-872 VFVYNAT
+872 VYAE
-879 AEGEEPPEEL
+879 EGEEGEESTEPIAESSIAVDL
-889 LKEITDEINL
+889 RT
-899 KEFVQSEENVM
+899 FVNQPGNIVPADFQPSE
-910 SGPLEPVLQ
+910 Q
-919 TVYWLDNNASGNRPN
+919 TVYWLDNNASGNRPE
-934 PEDYLAKVGL
+934 PEVYAGKVGL
-944 EFYIGDEAEPG
+944 QFYIGNQENPDEGE
-955 DDKWIT
+955 WIT

-969 LGLTEMPTISG
+969 LGLTEMPAISG
-980 PEDKTESQWNL
+980 PTDNTESQWTL
-991 TAKLPT
+991 SAELPT
-997 TISYKGTGITQQVKW
+997 TITYKGTSITQQVKW
-1012 RMVPPAE
+1012 RMTPPAE
-1019 DAGISAGSGEN
+1019 DAEIPAGPEEGGIRPN
-1030 KGTLSEVYYLD
+1030 LSEVYYLD
-1041 KVEGEGSE
+1041 KVEGEVSE

-1069 YADQI
+1069 N
-1074 EAGKLEDLIKENF
+1074 AGKIIEDQLKGLLTENFKLSYDAGDGEQSLNWDDITVDIKEN
-1087 QLSYEAGDE
+1087 GD
-1096 GAPLGWEDDNVEVKL
+1096 GQ
-1111 EKGEDGLYTLT
+1111 YTLT

-1131 NGEGV
+1131 NGKGV

-1141 PKNLGEQ
+1141 PMGSEDQ
-1148 ETQISLDRNWPGNG
+1148 EKKIPLNQNWPGNG

-1308 QVFGKVGEDGN
+1308 QVFGEIGPETGAVQDTKPPVEGE
-1319 VIKDSDKAPP
+1319 SWERDK
-1329 IGGDRWVRDSQD
+1329 QD

-1349 ITNRIN
+1349 ITNRISQ
-1355 EKETVS
+1355 KETVS
-1361 VTKKWDAASF
+1361 VTKKWDASSF
-1371 QASLEDVEVKVGLY
+1371 QASLKDVEVKVGLY
-1385 GKPVGSNQNWEPVK
+1385 GKPVGSDQNWEPVK
-1399 GPDGENLVYTM
+1399 GQDGEDLVYTM
-1410 SEFSAANN
+1410 DEFFAAND

-1543 ETKDEK
+1543 GTKDQENDY
-1549 GEYGKWTT
+1549 GEWES
-1557 PAGESTDP
+1557 PAGEEAA
-1565 PTLIVGEE
+1565 PTLTVGDKT
-1573 ENQVPY
+1573 Y
-1579 EVTYQVT
+1579 DVTYQVT
-1586 DGFAQLVIEGLPRYD
+1586 EDEFKQLKIEGLPRYD

-1633 VVNGPGRGLRIMLR
+1633 VINGPGRGYRIMLR

-1680 LLATVTLGEEGEPWY
+1680 LLATVILGEEGEPWY

-1732 SGADDRTTQGEL
+1732 SGADDRTTQEEIFIG
-1744 STEEDGAI
+1744 EDGAVEN
-1752 KNSFVDQIAATNH
+1752 KCVDQIEATNH

-1812 QDGDQLEKLLAESE
+1812 QDGGQLQESLKGSNV
-1826 IVPVV
+1826 VPVV
-1831 KLVFDEEKN
+1831 KLVFDDEKN
-1840 NAEPPGNV
+1840 NAEPPAGVTSINY
-1848 NNPIDYKKGTVQ
+1848 DTGTVQ
-1860 IGNEE
+1860 IGNEAVE
-1865 VQIKGKD
+1865 IKGKEED
-1872 GTSPEEAIQPLLEN
+1872 SREEAIQLLLEDE
-1886 GELIRELYFYN
+1886 GLIEELYFYN

-1919 DNIESG
+1919 DNIDANG
-1925 KVDNVDECYDLK
+1925 KVKKVGECYP
-1937 NFLEKNRDT
+1937 LEEFKLPADT
-1946 LSDDLKSLLNDLS
+1946 SEKLRSLLNDLQ
-1959 VSYQEDSYK
+1959 VSYQETSYK
-1968 ENDGQK
+1968 EMDEQKAND
-1974 ESDKQQ
+1974 EQQ

-2014 LTLYQT
+2014 LTLYRT

-2047 ENAAQAEKETDENYW
+2047 ENAAQEEKETDENYW
-2062 ICTFPDLPKYDANG
+2062 ICTFPDLPKYDEKG

-2096 YAPAQFEHDGAQA
+2096 YAPAQFKYDGVQESN
-2109 DLTVEYD
+2109 LTVEYD
-2116 EDGKVVKLPSDEM
+2116 ENGKVVELPSVEVDDHRVLIETDES
-2129 DADGHKILMLIGDDV
+2129 GDV

-2152 VNTLEDTVTISGR
+2152 VNSLEEEVTITGR

-2190 LESEVPKN
+2190 LESEVPTEDL
-2198 PHENLIE
+2198 HENLDP
-2205 ENRVASMTIKSEEWE
+2205 NLKVATREIKSEEWE

-2234 GMEGENGNTVPF
+2234 GMEGKDGNTVPF
-2246 PLYNDKG
+2246 PLYNEKG
-2253 ERYVYILHEV
+2253 ERYVYVLHEK
-2263 TDKVSDTDWD
+2263 TEDALESKTDWN
-2273 LVYQDPVY
+2273 LVYEDPVY

-2293 LGALSVKKLL
+2293 LGALNVKKLL
-2303 QVDARWPSGQYP
+2303 ELPLNQADEPLAYP
-2315 AITMFLERGLME
+2315 AVTFELYQALPDDTGNYQLA
-2327 NGTWVKDETYQG
+2327 GATKLDEKT
-2339 ETIVWTSTQVEE
+2339 EVWTSDDVKE
-2351 AAKAQSN
+2351 AAEGGTRLPDGGMLVEK
-2358 PPEQTV
+2358 
-2364 VISSRG
+2364 VI
-2370 TDGESIFLFKNLEMY
+2370 TFEDLPQY
-2385 APNGEVYYYRVV
+2385 APNGKEYKYFVV
-2397 EQLDNMHYEAAVVS
+2397 ELIEGRMYYESAVVM
-2411 EDDSSTT
+2411 
-2418 GIGEGFGNATDIE
+2418 E
-2431 DVFEYGYP
+2431 DVVLPVYGDRGSV
-2439 AEERETELAT
+2439 EEIFNSIFT
-2449 KPLRPT
+2449 KG
-2455 ANKNWSNGSGD
+2455 NISNGKD
-2466 EKESAG
+2466 LPTK
-2472 EVNPVELT
+2472 VIPLT
-2480 PRATFGDRYPEN
+2480 PNKKMEDGSSVTADSVEVSATFGDRY
-2492 ETITL
+2492 TTGDAITL
-2497 TGTKFWDD
+2497 QLTKTWED
-2505 QGNALELRPDIDIFK
+2505 QNNALKLRPNTTEFANSL
-2520 DHVKLYRYANPQ
+2520 KLYRSAPAQGGEGGAGAIGEQEIFKETYEISVA
-2532 PEQDNGIGSATEPI
+2532 PEEG
-2546 LVEDTDFEWNSGTGT
+2546 NSNRWTITITSKNTGEFAQ
-2561 NKWSYTI
+2561 Y
-2568 EGLEQIA
+2568 A
-2575 PNGMPWIYVV
+2575 PNGMPWVYKVTEDSTGKIWDVY
-2585 KEEITDTEWE
+2585 ITT
-2595 VYVENPSRVE
+2595 PSSKQVQE
-2605 KEANDDNVVEGI
+2605 SADQA
-2617 LNLGELKNSLMT
+2617 S
-2629 SHSFQK
+2629 
-2635 KWQNEDGK
+2635 EDGK
-2643 PITEDYLGLG
+2643 LDLGTLTNTLETTHTFTKNWANAG
-2653 DITITGQL
+2653 DDNLTWENIGVEEMKVTGTL
-2661 WVGVKDGDMKPASE
+2661 YVGVMENGTLKKQADGAVMVKASE
-2675 FFKNGWDKWFT
+2675 FFESGWESWFVGDLANYAFFQDKTINVGTKGDIVFNNLPLVQKNENDTTNQLVYVVAETKVAFT
-2686 DGYWATGDGAGI
+2686 VNEKNYTQSFTPTFTADGGNLTITYTAGHLTQDEENVSKSFFTPSDVTISFSNLSNKTSSSSSATNAIDITELTI
-2698 KTNGFQISLT
+2698 KKIWNDNNDAEKLRPESVDLVILKDAKDEQEEVARADLFASRTIT
-2708 TQLGDNDRTA
+2708 TQLNNVVLRANGEPYTVNISGNNSV
-2718 TISNLPRV
+2718 TIPDLPSVGFDEQGNLIT
-2726 NKVGA
+2726 
-2731 ELVYAIVETGIKV
+2731 YQ
-2744 TNPDYMQA
+2744 Y
-2752 FTWKWEDGK
+2752 
-2761 LTVESKTPDQGLF
+2761 TVRE
-2774 TPQEITVGG
+2774 
-2783 STTIINNRLQTTDLS
+2783 
-2798 VEKKWKGDENE
+2798 
-2809 TDLRPDSITVVVQRK
+2809 LRPEWQDDDIL
-2824 VRQEGGNQSEQA
+2824 N
-2836 DELTRATL
+2836 
-2844 MAPRTTE
+2844 E
-2851 DGWEF
+2851 D
-2856 VPDGTGYLTV
+2856 D
-2866 TLEEANDWK
+2866 
-2875 ETIPNLPTYG
+2875 I
-2885 IQDNGLVTYDYRI
+2885 
-2898 RELKQGWTPDTIE
+2898 LKAGD
-2911 DSILDADEKYNGHY
+2911 KYNPYY
-2925 TVSSYDE
+2925 TVSYD
-2932 DGSTLTVTNTLT
+2932 DNAHTVTNTLT

-2962 YAEVTFTLQSRA
+2962 YAEVTFELQSR
-2974 VNSGEEAWQDVAGR
+2974 VEGMGEWSKVEISDQTNPVTLNGQTDDTEKTAWTV
-2988 SKITLDGNVDEN
+2988 T
-3000 GEFQAW
+3000 
-3006 KARWTELPRT
+3006 WTELPRT
-3016 DSSGAAIEYRV
+3016 AADDAAIEYRV
-3027 QETLADSL
+3027 KETLADGL

-3069 TVTKKGG
+3069 TVTKKGE
-3076 DGNGLAGVEFT
+3076 DGGLPNVEFT
-3087 LKSDS
+3087 LTGNDGKSYKRTTSAD
-3092 STQMPVVGTTDVN
+3092 GTA
-3105 GELTFAKLPLYD
+3105 TFTGLPLYD
-3117 EQTGEPITYTLTE
+3117 SNGTEITYTLKET
-3130 SATPD
+3130 STPD
-3135 GHIRLEQPIEVSF
+3135 GYIQLTEPIEVSF
-3148 TAQEKPVDGIYWQ
+3148 TAETKPEGVVYWA
-3161 TTDGFLLHAVEYE
+3161 TDSGYLLHAVEYE

-3216 HNTER
+3216 HNTEQ